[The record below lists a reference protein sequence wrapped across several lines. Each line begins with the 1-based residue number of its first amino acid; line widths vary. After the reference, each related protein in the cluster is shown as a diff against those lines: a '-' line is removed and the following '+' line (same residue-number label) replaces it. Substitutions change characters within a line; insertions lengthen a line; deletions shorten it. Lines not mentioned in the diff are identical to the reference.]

1 MFLHIESILPVVFL
15 SIFPYAHFTGESF
28 SPMYEKRQA
37 QTEQE
42 RESFPTKCNAEVNDG
57 RFSLIFTHAH
67 TASGSLSMQM
77 RSSVAVGN
85 VFYKYTCMC
94 ARVGKLYKLFITDC
108 DEGKLDKKNY
118 D

>member
-57 RFSLIFTHAH
+57 RFSLIFTRTHCQWLTFHANEVKCCSGKCFLQVH
-67 TASGSLSMQM
+67 VYVCAS
-77 RSSVAVGN
+77 RKV
-85 VFYKYTCMC
+85 
-94 ARVGKLYKLFITDC
+94 I
-108 DEGKLDKKNY
+108 
-118 D
+118 